1 MVFRS
6 LDCSAVVLKLRE
18 AFEPPVYEKT
28 PDQESRINDVLSK
41 SFLFNALSK
50 DDLKV
55 ILGAFL
61 EKKIPAGE
69 RIIQEGDDGDVM
81 FLIESGAFDCIKKID
96 GHSSYV
102 SQRFFQFIHL
112 FVYTLLPWFQVCVC
126 VGISWIGSL
135 DSECPALFW
144 PSRST
149 WGSDKVVKKCGQGIW
164 DRNRVQ
170 PDVPTMGAVNDV
182 NGYDM

>member
-126 VGISWIGSL
+126 
-135 DSECPALFW
+135 
-144 PSRST
+144 
-149 WGSDKVVKKCGQGIW
+149 W
-164 DRNRVQ
+164 DL
-170 PDVPTMGAVNDV
+170 VNWFTRF
-182 NGYDM
+182 